1 KKHPR
6 GEIGIL
12 RRVVPSK
19 ISPAEKCFLYIEHEG
34 SEYMGCLLF
43 DDRVFCSQIAELLQG
58 CCNHPIAE
66 NWQLRPHPYS
76 LGANRDEKEKPGY
89 PQAVERASRLQGKDR
104 PDMGLP
110 SSRRAVTA

>member
-1 KKHPR
+1 MMLRDHPLMQHHGLHSWPPVWTWIDGSEKNHPR

-19 ISPAEKCFLYIEHEG
+19 ISSAEKCFPYIEHDG

-43 DDRVFCSQIAELLQG
+43 DDRAFCSQIAELLQG

-66 NWQLRPHPYS
+66 IGS
-76 LGANRDEKEKPGY
+76 IDLGHT
-89 PQAVERASRLQGKDR
+89 L
-104 PDMGLP
+104 
-110 SSRRAVTA
+110 